1 MSEVN
6 CNPHLYA
13 IIAGEV
19 SGDTLGAGLMK
30 AILRHDPEAKF
41 IGIGGQKMIQCG
53 MVSAFN
59 MEELSVMGIFE
70 VAAHAIPILKIRS
83 AITKLL
89 LKERPCIMIG
99 IDSPDFNL
107 SVEHALKKAGIKTVH
122 YVSPSVWAWRE
133 KRIVKI
139 KASCDEI
146 LALLPFEKE
155 FYDRHDMPC
164 TYVGHTLANSIPVK
178 IDQALARERSG
189 LYKNCVDGVPGK
201 VLAILPGSRRG
212 IIKRMLPIY
221 ALSAAL
227 LHEKIKDL
235 SFISVAPNRDIALL
249 IKDIWLEYCPQL
261 SLTVFV
267 GDSQDVIASAD
278 ACLLTCGTV
287 AFEAMLLKCP
297 MVVAYKVSRLSAAIA
312 RRLLKVNMYSLP
324 NLLAKREIVKE
335 LIQEDCTPIK
345 LAHECIRLLTSDNL
359 LMKKEFTTIHESIKT
374 NTDELAAR
382 AVMRLVAQEQQQLS
396 LGLKDELGKLTA
408 EEQALDKL
416 SLVNYAKKPKELAL
430 QNEDQANSNQAAA
443 AQDQAAS
450 ADPATSA
457 GADAAAAAKE
467 ADAATAVSSSDT
479 VDALVGS
486 NSALKDGT
494 DTNSNQSASGKSK
507 RAKRKS
513 KSKSKGKADSNADSN
528 AKETEATANST
539 TLAASDLSSND
550 VNPSSLSISL
560 EVAQNA
566 AGYRNFL
573 DQTKSASATASTSAG
588 PNASAAASVT
598 SSANDSSSASKELGL
613 PSVNDAEVP
622 LKNGLDDKTV
632 KKLEKEAK
640 EEAGLSLSEVLSMPN
655 KSARSKNRDIV
666 KRVTQRI

>member
-178 IDQALARERSG
+178 IDQSLARERSG

-278 ACLLTCGTV
+278 ACLLTCGTI

-430 QNEDQANSNQAAA
+430 QNEDQAKSNQAAA
-443 AQDQAAS
+443 AQDQAAT
-450 ADPATSA
+450 ADPAASA
-457 GADAAAAAKE
+457 GADSAEAAAASA
-467 ADAATAVSSSDT
+467 ADAATAVSSADT
-479 VDALVGS
+479 ADALVGS
-486 NSALKDGT
+486 NTDLKDGA

-513 KSKSKGKADSNADSN
+513 KSKSKSKADSN

-573 DQTKSASATASTSAG
+573 DKTKSASAA
-588 PNASAAASVT
+588 ASA
-598 SSANDSSSASKELGL
+598 NESSSSSQELGL

>member
-178 IDQALARERSG
+178 IDQSLARERSG

-278 ACLLTCGTV
+278 ACLLTCGTI

-430 QNEDQANSNQAAA
+430 QNEDQAKSNQAAA

-450 ADPATSA
+450 ADPAASA
-457 GADAAAAAKE
+457 GADSAEAAAASA
-467 ADAATAVSSSDT
+467 ADAATAVSSADT
-479 VDALVGS
+479 ADALVGS
-486 NSALKDGT
+486 NTDLNDGA

-513 KSKSKGKADSNADSN
+513 KSKSKSKADST

-573 DQTKSASATASTSAG
+573 DKTKSASAADSASAG
-588 PNASAAASVT
+588 PNDSAAASVT
-598 SSANDSSSASKELGL
+598 SSANDSSSASQELGL

>member
-430 QNEDQANSNQAAA
+430 QNEDQAKSNQAAA

-450 ADPATSA
+450 ADPAASA
-457 GADAAAAAKE
+457 GADSAEAAAASA
-467 ADAATAVSSSDT
+467 ADAVTAVSSADT
-479 VDALVGS
+479 ADALVGS
-486 NSALKDGT
+486 NTDLKDGT

-513 KSKSKGKADSNADSN
+513 KSKSKSKADSN

-573 DQTKSASATASTSAG
+573 DKTKSASAA
-588 PNASAAASVT
+588 ASASQ
-598 SSANDSSSASKELGL
+598 ELGL

>member
-430 QNEDQANSNQAAA
+430 QNEDQAKSNQTAA
-443 AQDQAAS
+443 AQDQATS
-450 ADPATSA
+450 AASA
-457 GADAAAAAKE
+457 GADSAEAAAASA
-467 ADAATAVSSSDT
+467 ADAVTAVSSADT
-479 VDALVGS
+479 ADALVGS
-486 NSALKDGT
+486 NTDLKDGT
-494 DTNSNQSASGKSK
+494 GTNSNQSASGKSK

-513 KSKSKGKADSNADSN
+513 KSKSKSKADSN

-573 DQTKSASATASTSAG
+573 DKTKSASAAASAG
-588 PNASAAASVT
+588 PNASAT
-598 SSANDSSSASKELGL
+598 SSANDSSSASASKELGL

>member
-278 ACLLTCGTV
+278 ACLLTCGTI

-312 RRLLKVNMYSLP
+312 RRLLKVNM
-324 NLLAKREIVKE
+324 
-335 LIQEDCTPIK
+335 
-345 LAHECIRLLTSDNL
+345 
-359 LMKKEFTTIHESIKT
+359 
-374 NTDELAAR
+374 
-382 AVMRLVAQEQQQLS
+382 
-396 LGLKDELGKLTA
+396 
-408 EEQALDKL
+408 
-416 SLVNYAKKPKELAL
+416 
-430 QNEDQANSNQAAA
+430 
-443 AQDQAAS
+443 
-450 ADPATSA
+450 
-457 GADAAAAAKE
+457 
-467 ADAATAVSSSDT
+467 
-479 VDALVGS
+479 
-486 NSALKDGT
+486 
-494 DTNSNQSASGKSK
+494 
-507 RAKRKS
+507 
-513 KSKSKGKADSNADSN
+513 
-528 AKETEATANST
+528 
-539 TLAASDLSSND
+539 
-550 VNPSSLSISL
+550 
-560 EVAQNA
+560 
-566 AGYRNFL
+566 
-573 DQTKSASATASTSAG
+573 
-588 PNASAAASVT
+588 
-598 SSANDSSSASKELGL
+598 
-613 PSVNDAEVP
+613 
-622 LKNGLDDKTV
+622 
-632 KKLEKEAK
+632 
-640 EEAGLSLSEVLSMPN
+640 
-655 KSARSKNRDIV
+655 
-666 KRVTQRI
+666 

>member
-278 ACLLTCGTV
+278 ACLLTCGTI

-430 QNEDQANSNQAAA
+430 QNEDQAKSNQTAA

-450 ADPATSA
+450 ADPAASA
-457 GADAAAAAKE
+457 GADSAEAAAASA
-467 ADAATAVSSSDT
+467 ADAATAVSSADT
-479 VDALVGS
+479 ADALVGS
-486 NSALKDGT
+486 NTALKDGT

-513 KSKSKGKADSNADSN
+513 KSKSKSKADSN

-573 DQTKSASATASTSAG
+573 DKTKSASAA
-588 PNASAAASVT
+588 ASA
-598 SSANDSSSASKELGL
+598 NESSSSSQELGL

>member
-178 IDQALARERSG
+178 IDQSLARERSG

-278 ACLLTCGTV
+278 ACLLTCGTI

-430 QNEDQANSNQAAA
+430 QNEDQAKSNQTA
-443 AQDQAAS
+443 AQDPAA
-450 ADPATSA
+450 SA
-457 GADAAAAAKE
+457 GADAPAAANAAE
-467 ADAATAVSSSDT
+467 AATAVSSVDT
-479 VDALVGS
+479 ADALVGS
-486 NSALKDGT
+486 NTALKDGT

-513 KSKSKGKADSNADSN
+513 KSKSKADSN

-566 AGYRNFL
+566 EGYRNFL
-573 DQTKSASATASTSAG
+573 DQTKGASATASASAG
-588 PNASAAASVT
+588 PNASATASVT
-598 SSANDSSSASKELGL
+598 SSASDSSSGF
-613 PSVNDAEVP
+613 
-622 LKNGLDDKTV
+622 T
-632 KKLEKEAK
+632 
-640 EEAGLSLSEVLSMPN
+640 
-655 KSARSKNRDIV
+655 
-666 KRVTQRI
+666 

>member
-178 IDQALARERSG
+178 IDQSLARERSG

-278 ACLLTCGTV
+278 ACLLTCGTI

-430 QNEDQANSNQAAA
+430 QNEDQAKSNQTA
-443 AQDQAAS
+443 AQ
-450 ADPATSA
+450 DPATSA
-457 GADAAAAAKE
+457 DAAALAGADSAEAAAASA
-467 ADAATAVSSSDT
+467 ADAATAVSSVDT
-479 VDALVGS
+479 ADALVGS
-486 NSALKDGT
+486 NTALKDGT

-513 KSKSKGKADSNADSN
+513 KSKSKADSNADSN

-566 AGYRNFL
+566 EGYRNFL
-573 DQTKSASATASTSAG
+573 DQTKSASATASASSG

>member
-278 ACLLTCGTV
+278 ACLLTCGTI

-430 QNEDQANSNQAAA
+430 QNEDQAKSNQTAA
-443 AQDQAAS
+443 AQDQATS
-450 ADPATSA
+450 AASA
-457 GADAAAAAKE
+457 GADSAEAAAASA
-467 ADAATAVSSSDT
+467 ADAVTAVSSADT
-479 VDALVGS
+479 ADALVGS
-486 NSALKDGT
+486 NTDLKDGT
-494 DTNSNQSASGKSK
+494 GTNSNQSASGKSK

-513 KSKSKGKADSNADSN
+513 KSKSKSKADSN

-573 DQTKSASATASTSAG
+573 DKTKSASAAASASAG
-588 PNASAAASVT
+588 PNASVT
-598 SSANDSSSASKELGL
+598 SSANDSSSASQELGL

>member
-430 QNEDQANSNQAAA
+430 QNEDQAKSNQTAA
-443 AQDQAAS
+443 AQDQATS
-450 ADPATSA
+450 AASA
-457 GADAAAAAKE
+457 GADSAEAAAASA
-467 ADAATAVSSSDT
+467 ADAVTAVSSADT
-479 VDALVGS
+479 ADALVGS
-486 NSALKDGT
+486 NTDLKDGA

-513 KSKSKGKADSNADSN
+513 KSKSKSKADST

-573 DQTKSASATASTSAG
+573 DKTKSASAAASAG
-588 PNASAAASVT
+588 PNASAT
-598 SSANDSSSASKELGL
+598 SSANDSSSASASKELGL

>member
-178 IDQALARERSG
+178 IDQSLARERSG

-278 ACLLTCGTV
+278 ACLLTCGTI

-430 QNEDQANSNQAAA
+430 QNEDQTKSNQTA
-443 AQDQAAS
+443 AQDPAAS
-450 ADPATSA
+450 AD
-457 GADAAAAAKE
+457 AAASAAANAAE
-467 ADAATAVSSSDT
+467 AATAVSSVDT
-479 VDALVGS
+479 ADALVGS
-486 NSALKDGT
+486 NTALKDGT

-513 KSKSKGKADSNADSN
+513 KSKSKADSNADSN
-528 AKETEATANST
+528 AKETEATANSA

-566 AGYRNFL
+566 EGYRNFL
-573 DQTKSASATASTSAG
+573 DQTKSASATASASSG
-588 PNASAAASVT
+588 PNASAAGSVT

>member
-278 ACLLTCGTV
+278 ACLLTCGTI

-382 AVMRLVAQEQQQLS
+382 AIMRLVAQEQQQLS

-430 QNEDQANSNQAAA
+430 QNEDQAKSNQTDDAQAQATSAA
-443 AQDQAAS
+443 
-450 ADPATSA
+450 SA
-457 GADAAAAAKE
+457 GADSAEAAAASAAE
-467 ADAATAVSSSDT
+467 AATAVASADT
-479 VDALVGS
+479 ADALVGS
-486 NSALKDGT
+486 NTDLKDEA

-513 KSKSKGKADSNADSN
+513 KSKSKSKADSN

-539 TLAASDLSSND
+539 TLAASDLSSNE
-550 VNPSSLSISL
+550 VNPSSLSLSL

-573 DQTKSASATASTSAG
+573 DKTKSASAADSASAG
-588 PNASAAASVT
+588 PNASVT
-598 SSANDSSSASKELGL
+598 SSANDSSSASASQELGL

>member
-278 ACLLTCGTV
+278 ACLLTCGTI

-430 QNEDQANSNQAAA
+430 QNEDQAKSNQAAA
-443 AQDQAAS
+443 AQDQAAT
-450 ADPATSA
+450 ADPAASA
-457 GADAAAAAKE
+457 GADSAEAAAASA
-467 ADAATAVSSSDT
+467 ADAVTAVSSADT
-479 VDALVGS
+479 ADALVGS
-486 NSALKDGT
+486 NTDLNDGV

-513 KSKSKGKADSNADSN
+513 KSKSKSKADSN

-573 DQTKSASATASTSAG
+573 DKTKSASAA
-588 PNASAAASVT
+588 ASA
-598 SSANDSSSASKELGL
+598 NESSSSSQELGL

>member
-430 QNEDQANSNQAAA
+430 QNEDQAKSNQTAA
-443 AQDQAAS
+443 AQDQATS
-450 ADPATSA
+450 AASA
-457 GADAAAAAKE
+457 GADSAEAAAASA
-467 ADAATAVSSSDT
+467 ADAVTAVSSADT
-479 VDALVGS
+479 ADALVGS
-486 NSALKDGT
+486 NTDLKDGT
-494 DTNSNQSASGKSK
+494 GTNSNQSASGKSK

-513 KSKSKGKADSNADSN
+513 KSKSKSKADSN

-573 DQTKSASATASTSAG
+573 DKTKSASAA
-588 PNASAAASVT
+588 ASA
-598 SSANDSSSASKELGL
+598 NESSSSSQELGL

>member
-278 ACLLTCGTV
+278 ACLLTCGTI

-430 QNEDQANSNQAAA
+430 QNEDQAKSNQAAA

-450 ADPATSA
+450 ADPAASA
-457 GADAAAAAKE
+457 GADSAEAAAASA
-467 ADAATAVSSSDT
+467 ADAVTAVSSADT
-479 VDALVGS
+479 ADALVGS
-486 NSALKDGT
+486 NTDLNDGV

-513 KSKSKGKADSNADSN
+513 KSKSKSKADSN

-573 DQTKSASATASTSAG
+573 DKTKSASAA
-588 PNASAAASVT
+588 ASA
-598 SSANDSSSASKELGL
+598 NESSSSSQELGL

>member
-430 QNEDQANSNQAAA
+430 QNEDQAKSNQTAA
-443 AQDQAAS
+443 AQDQATS
-450 ADPATSA
+450 AASA
-457 GADAAAAAKE
+457 GADSAEAAAASA
-467 ADAATAVSSSDT
+467 ADAVTAVSSADT
-479 VDALVGS
+479 ADALVGS
-486 NSALKDGT
+486 NTDLKDGT
-494 DTNSNQSASGKSK
+494 GTNSNQSASGKSK

-513 KSKSKGKADSNADSN
+513 KSKSKSKADST

-573 DQTKSASATASTSAG
+573 DKTKSASAAASAG
-588 PNASAAASVT
+588 PNASAT
-598 SSANDSSSASKELGL
+598 SSANDSSSASASKELGL

>member
-278 ACLLTCGTV
+278 ACLLTCGTI

-430 QNEDQANSNQAAA
+430 QNEDQAKSNQAAA

-450 ADPATSA
+450 ADPAASA
-457 GADAAAAAKE
+457 GADSAEAAAASA
-467 ADAATAVSSSDT
+467 ADAATAVSSADT
-479 VDALVGS
+479 ADALVGS
-486 NSALKDGT
+486 NTDLKDGA

-513 KSKSKGKADSNADSN
+513 KSKSKSKADSN

-573 DQTKSASATASTSAG
+573 DKTKSASAADSASAG
-588 PNASAAASVT
+588 PNDSAAASVT
-598 SSANDSSSASKELGL
+598 SSANDSSSASQELGL

>member
-278 ACLLTCGTV
+278 ACLLTCGTI

-416 SLVNYAKKPKELAL
+416 SLVNYAKKPKELVL
-430 QNEDQANSNQAAA
+430 QNEDQVKSNQAA

-457 GADAAAAAKE
+457 GADAAAAANAAE
-467 ADAATAVSSSDT
+467 AATAVSSADT
-479 VDALVGS
+479 ADALVGS
-486 NSALKDGT
+486 NTALKDGT

-513 KSKSKGKADSNADSN
+513 KSKSKADSK

-566 AGYRNFL
+566 EGYRNFL
-573 DQTKSASATASTSAG
+573 DQTKSASAAASASAG
-588 PNASAAASVT
+588 PNASVT
-598 SSANDSSSASKELGL
+598 SSANDSSSASASKELGL
-613 PSVNDAEVP
+613 PSLNDAGVP

>member
-1 MSEVN
+1 MSDIN

-41 IGIGGQKMIQCG
+41 IGIGGQKMTQCG

-59 MEELSVMGIFE
+59 MDELSVMGIFE
-70 VAAHAIPILKIRS
+70 VAAHAVPILKIRA

-107 SVEHALKKAGIKTVH
+107 SVERALKKAGIKTVH

-139 KASCDEI
+139 KASCDEV

-164 TYVGHTLANSIPVK
+164 TYVGHTLANSIPVN
-178 IDQALARERSG
+178 IDQALARERCG

-201 VLAILPGSRRG
+201 VLAVLPGSRKG
-212 IIKRMLPIY
+212 IINRMLPIY
-221 ALSAAL
+221 AHTAAL

-235 SFISVAPNRDIALL
+235 TFISVAPNREIALL
-249 IKDIWLEYCPQL
+249 IKDIWLEHCPQQ

-267 GDSQDVIASAD
+267 GNTQDVIASAD
-278 ACLLTCGTV
+278 ACLLTCGTI
-287 AFEAMLLKCP
+287 AFESMLLKCP
-297 MVVAYKVSRLSAAIA
+297 MVVAYKVSRLSAALA
-312 RRLLKVNMYSLP
+312 RRLLKVTMYSLP

-335 LIQEDCTPIK
+335 LIQEDCTPMK

-359 LMKKEFTTIHESIKT
+359 LMKKEFTAIHESIKT

-382 AVMRLVAQEQQQLS
+382 AVMRLVAQAHQQLS

-408 EEQALDKL
+408 EEQALDNL
-416 SLVNYAKKPKELAL
+416 ALTNYAKKPNATEDSTLAL
-430 QNEDQANSNQAAA
+430 SNESEKSEKI
-443 AQDQAAS
+443 AQDEDKA
-450 ADPATSA
+450 
-457 GADAAAAAKE
+457 
-467 ADAATAVSSSDT
+467 
-479 VDALVGS
+479 
-486 NSALKDGT
+486 
-494 DTNSNQSASGKSK
+494 KSK
-507 RAKRKS
+507 KSKRKS
-513 KSKSKGKADSNADSN
+513 KAKSKVPNKD
-528 AKETEATANST
+528 KESEEKEIT
-539 TLAASDLSSND
+539 
-550 VNPSSLSISL
+550 PSEISLSAEI
-560 EVAQNA
+560 VQNA

-573 DQTKSASATASTSAG
+573 DQTKSASAKVDNEVKVENKDIKS
-588 PNASAAASVT
+588 
-598 SSANDSSSASKELGL
+598 DQGL
-613 PSVNDAEVP
+613 PSVNDEKVP
-622 LKNGLDDKTV
+622 LKNGLDDHTV
-632 KKLEKEAK
+632 KKLEKEVK
-640 EEAGLSLSEVLSMPN
+640 DQIGISLSEVLSMPN
-655 KSARSKNRDIV
+655 KNASSKNRDII

>member
-178 IDQALARERSG
+178 IDQSLARERSG

-278 ACLLTCGTV
+278 ACLLTCGTI

-430 QNEDQANSNQAAA
+430 QNEDQAKSNQTAA

-450 ADPATSA
+450 ADPAASA
-457 GADAAAAAKE
+457 GADSAEAAAASA
-467 ADAATAVSSSDT
+467 ADAATAVSSADT
-479 VDALVGS
+479 ADALVGS
-486 NSALKDGT
+486 NTALKDGT

-513 KSKSKGKADSNADSN
+513 KSKSKSKADSN

-573 DQTKSASATASTSAG
+573 DKTKSASAA
-588 PNASAAASVT
+588 ASA
-598 SSANDSSSASKELGL
+598 NESSSSSQELGL

>member
-83 AITKLL
+83 AITKLF

-278 ACLLTCGTV
+278 ACLLTCGTI

-430 QNEDQANSNQAAA
+430 QNEDQAKSNQTAA

-450 ADPATSA
+450 ADPAASA
-457 GADAAAAAKE
+457 GADSAEAAAASA
-467 ADAATAVSSSDT
+467 ADAATAVSSADT
-479 VDALVGS
+479 ADALVGS
-486 NSALKDGT
+486 NTALKDGT

-513 KSKSKGKADSNADSN
+513 KSKSKSKADSN

-573 DQTKSASATASTSAG
+573 DKTKSASATSST
-588 PNASAAASVT
+588 
-598 SSANDSSSASKELGL
+598 NDSSSASQELGL

>member
-178 IDQALARERSG
+178 IDQSLARERSG

-278 ACLLTCGTV
+278 ACLLTCGTI

-430 QNEDQANSNQAAA
+430 QNEDQAKSNQAAA
-443 AQDQAAS
+443 AQDQAAT
-450 ADPATSA
+450 ADPAASA
-457 GADAAAAAKE
+457 GADSAEAAAASA
-467 ADAATAVSSSDT
+467 ADAATAVSSADT
-479 VDALVGS
+479 ADALVGS
-486 NSALKDGT
+486 NTALKDGT

-513 KSKSKGKADSNADSN
+513 KSKSKSKADST

-573 DQTKSASATASTSAG
+573 DKTKSASAA
-588 PNASAAASVT
+588 ASA
-598 SSANDSSSASKELGL
+598 NESSSSSQELGL

>member
-178 IDQALARERSG
+178 IDQSLARERSG

-278 ACLLTCGTV
+278 ACLLTCGTI

-430 QNEDQANSNQAAA
+430 QNEDQAKSNQAAA
-443 AQDQAAS
+443 AQDQAAT
-450 ADPATSA
+450 ADPAASA
-457 GADAAAAAKE
+457 GADSAEAAAASA
-467 ADAATAVSSSDT
+467 ADAVTAVSSADT
-479 VDALVGS
+479 ADALVGS
-486 NSALKDGT
+486 NTDLNDGV

-513 KSKSKGKADSNADSN
+513 KSKSKSKADSN

-573 DQTKSASATASTSAG
+573 DKTKSASAAASASAG
-588 PNASAAASVT
+588 PNASVT
-598 SSANDSSSASKELGL
+598 SSANDSSSASQELGL

>member
-178 IDQALARERSG
+178 IDQSLARERSG

-278 ACLLTCGTV
+278 ACLLTCGTI

-430 QNEDQANSNQAAA
+430 QNEDQAKSNQTA
-443 AQDQAAS
+443 AQDLAA
-450 ADPATSA
+450 SA
-457 GADAAAAAKE
+457 GADAPAAANAAE
-467 ADAATAVSSSDT
+467 AATAVSSVDT
-479 VDALVGS
+479 ADALVGS
-486 NSALKDGT
+486 NTALKDGT

-513 KSKSKGKADSNADSN
+513 KSKSKADSNADSN

-566 AGYRNFL
+566 EGYRNFL
-573 DQTKSASATASTSAG
+573 DQTKSASATASASAG

-598 SSANDSSSASKELGL
+598 SSTNDSSSASKELGL

-655 KSARSKNRDIV
+655 KSARSKNRNIV

>member
-278 ACLLTCGTV
+278 ACLLTCGTI

-430 QNEDQANSNQAAA
+430 QNKDQAKSNQAAA
-443 AQDQAAS
+443 AQDQAAT
-450 ADPATSA
+450 ADPAASA
-457 GADAAAAAKE
+457 GADSAEAAAASA
-467 ADAATAVSSSDT
+467 ADAVTAVSSADT
-479 VDALVGS
+479 ADALVGS
-486 NSALKDGT
+486 NTDLNDGV

-513 KSKSKGKADSNADSN
+513 KSKSKSKADSN

-573 DQTKSASATASTSAG
+573 DKTKSASAA
-588 PNASAAASVT
+588 ASA
-598 SSANDSSSASKELGL
+598 NESSSSSQELGL

>member
-278 ACLLTCGTV
+278 ACLLTCGTI

-430 QNEDQANSNQAAA
+430 QNEDQAKSNQTAA

-450 ADPATSA
+450 ADPA
-457 GADAAAAAKE
+457 GADSAEAAAASA
-467 ADAATAVSSSDT
+467 ADAATAVSSADT
-479 VDALVGS
+479 ADALVGS
-486 NSALKDGT
+486 NTDLKDGT

-513 KSKSKGKADSNADSN
+513 KSKSKSKADSN

-573 DQTKSASATASTSAG
+573 DKTKSASAADSASAG
-588 PNASAAASVT
+588 PNDSAAASVT
-598 SSANDSSSASKELGL
+598 SSANDSSSASASQELGL

>member
-278 ACLLTCGTV
+278 ACLLTCGTI

-430 QNEDQANSNQAAA
+430 QNEDQAKSNQAAA

-450 ADPATSA
+450 ADPAASA
-457 GADAAAAAKE
+457 GADSAEAAAASA
-467 ADAATAVSSSDT
+467 ADAATAVSSADT
-479 VDALVGS
+479 ADALVGS
-486 NSALKDGT
+486 NTDLNDGV

-507 RAKRKS
+507 S
-513 KSKSKGKADSNADSN
+513 KSKSKADST

-573 DQTKSASATASTSAG
+573 DKTKSASAAASAG
-588 PNASAAASVT
+588 PNDSAAASVT
-598 SSANDSSSASKELGL
+598 SSANDSSSASASKELGL

>member
-430 QNEDQANSNQAAA
+430 QNEDQAKSNQTAA
-443 AQDQAAS
+443 AQDQATS
-450 ADPATSA
+450 AASA
-457 GADAAAAAKE
+457 GADSAEAAAASA
-467 ADAATAVSSSDT
+467 ADAVTAVSSADT
-479 VDALVGS
+479 ADALVGS
-486 NSALKDGT
+486 NTDLKDGT
-494 DTNSNQSASGKSK
+494 GTNSNQSASGKSK

-513 KSKSKGKADSNADSN
+513 KSKSKSKADSN

-573 DQTKSASATASTSAG
+573 DKTKSASAA
-588 PNASAAASVT
+588 ASASQ
-598 SSANDSSSASKELGL
+598 ELGL

>member
-430 QNEDQANSNQAAA
+430 QNEDQAKSNQ
-443 AQDQAAS
+443 AS
-450 ADPATSA
+450 ADPAASA
-457 GADAAAAAKE
+457 GADSAEAAAASA
-467 ADAATAVSSSDT
+467 ADAATAVSSADT
-479 VDALVGS
+479 ADALVGS
-486 NSALKDGT
+486 NTALKDGT

-513 KSKSKGKADSNADSN
+513 KSKSKSKADSN

-573 DQTKSASATASTSAG
+573 DKTKSASAADSASAD
-588 PNASAAASVT
+588 PNASAT
-598 SSANDSSSASKELGL
+598 SSANESSSASASKELGL

>member
-178 IDQALARERSG
+178 IDQSLARERSG

-278 ACLLTCGTV
+278 ACLLTCGTI

-430 QNEDQANSNQAAA
+430 QNEDQAKSNQAAA

-450 ADPATSA
+450 ADPAASA
-457 GADAAAAAKE
+457 GADSAEAAAASA
-467 ADAATAVSSSDT
+467 ADAVTAVSSADT
-479 VDALVGS
+479 ADALVGS
-486 NSALKDGT
+486 NTDLNDGV

-513 KSKSKGKADSNADSN
+513 KSKSKSKADSN

-573 DQTKSASATASTSAG
+573 DKTKS
-588 PNASAAASVT
+588 ASAAASVT
-598 SSANDSSSASKELGL
+598 PSANDSSSASASKELGL

>member
-278 ACLLTCGTV
+278 ACLLTCGTI

-430 QNEDQANSNQAAA
+430 QNEDQAKSNQTAA
-443 AQDQAAS
+443 AQDQATS
-450 ADPATSA
+450 AASA
-457 GADAAAAAKE
+457 GADSAEAAAASAAE
-467 ADAATAVSSSDT
+467 AATAVSSADT
-479 VDALVGS
+479 ADALVGS
-486 NSALKDGT
+486 NTDLKDGA

-513 KSKSKGKADSNADSN
+513 KSKSKSKADST

-573 DQTKSASATASTSAG
+573 DKTKSASAAASAG
-588 PNASAAASVT
+588 PNASAT
-598 SSANDSSSASKELGL
+598 SSANDSSSASASKELGL

>member
-278 ACLLTCGTV
+278 ACLLTCGTI

-430 QNEDQANSNQAAA
+430 QNEAQAKSNQT
-443 AQDQAAS
+443 AS
-450 ADPATSA
+450 D
-457 GADAAAAAKE
+457 GADAAAAADAANAAAATSAAAASA
-467 ADAATAVSSSDT
+467 ADTATGTSSAATA
-479 VDALVGS
+479 DALVGS
-486 NSALKDGT
+486 NTASKDET
-494 DTNSNQSASGKSK
+494 DTASNQSASSKSK

-513 KSKSKGKADSNADSN
+513 KSKSKADSK

-539 TLAASDLSSND
+539 TLSASDLSSND

-573 DQTKSASATASTSAG
+573 DQTKSASAAAG
-588 PNASAAASVT
+588 AAAST
-598 SSANDSSSASKELGL
+598 ADSASASEELGL

-640 EEAGLSLSEVLSMPN
+640 EEAGLSLSEVLAMPN